1 MFSHRAVVYMSFF
14 CFFNSIPTSTT
25 DSTNAEKSA
34 TGPASNTPIIPKR
47 SGSSRVSGIK
57 KKVCLV
63 NAKRAPF
70 DAFPIAVKKL
80 EESNCTQKN
89 KYMYKNIVYNHI
101 IEHLGSIKL
110 CNLTEDDCQRFINE
124 YAGWSKTFASKVR
137 MVLRRILTKAEKQ
150 ELIKTNVAKDIVLP
164 TVYENK
170 HRPITD
176 DERRMILETIPKHYA
191 GTMVLTML
199 CCGLRPIEIRRMKWD
214 WIDFENAILTVGKSK
229 TEAGTGRKIPIPP
242 VLLDALKEH
251 KAKELNNEYVFVK
264 YEKHTRMDDNAFY
277 QSWKNF
283 LKEMDLANG
292 AHLYRNQVKNSI
304 IAPDFEPYLLRHTFC
319 TDCQAAGVPINV
331 AKEWMGHSDISVT
344 AKIYTHMV
352 DEVFEQN
359 RMRMAQYAVAKSQQ
373 VESPTATN

>member
-1 MFSHRAVVYMSFF
+1 MYS
-14 CFFNSIPTSTT
+14 
-25 DSTNAEKSA
+25 
-34 TGPASNTPIIPKR
+34 
-47 SGSSRVSGIK
+47 
-57 KKVCLV
+57 
-63 NAKRAPF
+63 
-70 DAFPIAVKKL
+70 IAVIL
-80 EESNCTQKN
+80 VRN
-89 KYMYKNIVYNHI
+89 KYNSSIAATVFPLPSNSFVIYERTLKSIASLTLRLV
-101 IEHLGSIKL
+101 SIKP
-110 CNLTEDDCQRFINE
+110 LT
-124 YAGWSKTFASKVR
+124 
-137 MVLRRILTKAEKQ
+137 
-150 ELIKTNVAKDIVLP
+150 
-164 TVYENK
+164 
-170 HRPITD
+170 
-176 DERRMILETIPKHYA
+176 PKHYA

-214 WIDFENAILTVGKSK
+214 WIDFDNAILTVGKSK

-251 KAKELNNEYVFVK
+251 KAKELNTEYVFVK

-283 LKEMDLANG
+283 VKEMDLANG

-359 RMRMAQYAVAKSQQ
+359 RMRMAQYAVTKSQQ
-373 VESPTATN
+373 VESLTATN